1 MLYGWAKLL
10 LTVRILCLFE
20 GLHPIIIIFALQINV
35 ASVALD
41 SNKNGSNLFT
51 AFFFLKLF

>member
-10 LTVRILCLFE
+10 LTVRILCLFG
-20 GLHPIIIIFALQINV
+20 GLHPIIIIFALQIHV

-41 SNKNGSNLFT
+41 SNKNGNNLFK

>member
-1 MLYGWAKLL
+1 MLCGWAKLL

-41 SNKNGSNLFT
+41 SNQR
-51 AFFFLKLF
+51 